1 MKKTVR
7 ILSLVIALLLT
18 VLCIGACS
26 NSYAPNG
33 DTLGVMKSDGS
44 AAEYGEYDNDGM
56 LNYSG
61 LDKTEPEAPGD
72 EKTEVTDI
80 TASQYQ
86 RKIIYNVKT
95 VLESRDF
102 DDAIAKIRSLVSEN
116 FGYIESSQVSGVS
129 YSSGKYY
136 TRSAYFTIRVPAD
149 KLDGYVDTL
158 GTFCNVTS
166 TNTSTRD
173 VTETYYDVQARLD
186 AYRVQEERLLAML
199 EGSTDLEY
207 MLRVEDKLSEVRY
220 YIDSLQSTINA
231 YDAKVEYSTVEITLR
246 EVVDYTKVTGEPET
260 YIGRLWDSFKNSMT
274 DFGVWL
280 GDALIGVVYALPWLI
295 FLAVIAIVIIVI
307 VKGKA
312 KKRKAKKAAAVNEGE
327 KKS

>member
-86 RKIIYNVKT
+86 RKIN
-95 VLESRDF
+95 L
-102 DDAIAKIRSLVSEN
+102 
-116 FGYIESSQVSGVS
+116 
-129 YSSGKYY
+129 
-136 TRSAYFTIRVPAD
+136 
-149 KLDGYVDTL
+149 
-158 GTFCNVTS
+158 
-166 TNTSTRD
+166 
-173 VTETYYDVQARLD
+173 
-186 AYRVQEERLLAML
+186 
-199 EGSTDLEY
+199 
-207 MLRVEDKLSEVRY
+207 
-220 YIDSLQSTINA
+220 
-231 YDAKVEYSTVEITLR
+231 
-246 EVVDYTKVTGEPET
+246 
-260 YIGRLWDSFKNSMT
+260 
-274 DFGVWL
+274 
-280 GDALIGVVYALPWLI
+280 
-295 FLAVIAIVIIVI
+295 
-307 VKGKA
+307 
-312 KKRKAKKAAAVNEGE
+312 
-327 KKS
+327 